1 VTASTPQKPIE
12 ILVIEDNP
20 GDVILMR
27 EALRRTAATLTTTCN
42 GEEALEILRKRTT
55 SAEVSPPDLILLDLH
70 LPRMNGYD
78 VLEEIRKDAALRAIP
93 VVVFSSS
100 DAERDILKSYEL
112 GANCYVPK
120 PFDLAEFNKVI
131 GSIMQ
136 FWLKTAQLP
145 KRQALAE
152 KL

>member
-1 VTASTPQKPIE
+1 
-12 ILVIEDNP
+12 
-20 GDVILMR
+20 M
-27 EALRRTAATLTTTCN
+27 
-42 GEEALEILRKRTT
+42 
-55 SAEVSPPDLILLDLH
+55 
-70 LPRMNGYD
+70 
-78 VLEEIRKDAALRAIP
+78 
-93 VVVFSSS
+93 VFSSS

-120 PFDLAEFNKVI
+120 PFDLAEFNEVI